1 MHLKAKFGIFSYSQD
16 LYFKEI
22 YVSERKIV
30 DAKNTFCPGP
40 LMELIGQ
47 MKMAEIGDE
56 LEILSTDQGSAAD
69 IPEWIN
75 KVGHEMVETS
85 ENDGVWH
92 IVVKKIK

>member
-1 MHLKAKFGIFSYSQD
+1 M
-16 LYFKEI
+16 
-22 YVSERKIV
+22 SERKIV

-69 IPEWIN
+69 IPEWI
-75 KVGHEMVETS
+75 
-85 ENDGVWH
+85 
-92 IVVKKIK
+92 IK